1 MAENFRS
8 VIRTDPILNSE
19 IPTSEKFCFEPISVE
34 NIENQMQ
41 ALQKNKAI
49 GCDRISA
56 KLLKDAAPVIA
67 PSLAILFNRSLTS
80 GFFPSSWKIGRV
92 TALYKQGDRMN
103 VNNYRPITILP
114 IISKLLERAV
124 HDQLYKYLIA
134 KQILAKEQFGFRAKK
149 STDAALIHFTDKV
162 LTCMDS
168 GQITGAAFLDL
179 SKAFDTVNH
188 ELLLLKLTYAGLSNN
203 TVTWFR
209 SYLTYRSIFTMVDN
223 KRSSTMDVPTGV
235 PQGSILGPLL
245 FILFVNDLPRCLN
258 SCNAVLYADD
268 TVIYYSSSMIS
279 DVESKL
285 NADLGPVVRK
295 PFSLNGG

>member
-1 MAENFRS
+1 M
-8 VIRTDPILNSE
+8 
-19 IPTSEKFCFEPISVE
+19 
-34 NIENQMQ
+34 
-41 ALQKNKAI
+41 
-49 GCDRISA
+49 
-56 KLLKDAAPVIA
+56 LKDAAPVIA

-92 TALYKQGDRMN
+92 TALYKQGDRTN

-168 GQITGAAFLDL
+168 GQIIGAAFLDL

-188 ELLLLKLTYAGLSNN
+188 ELLLQKLTYAGLSNN

-209 SYLTYRSIFTMVDN
+209 SYLTNRSIFTMVNN
-223 KRSSTMDVPTGV
+223 KRSSTMDVQTGV
-235 PQGSILGPLL
+235 FNYILYTY
-245 FILFVNDLPRCLN
+245 IV
-258 SCNAVLYADD
+258 
-268 TVIYYSSSMIS
+268 
-279 DVESKL
+279 
-285 NADLGPVVRK
+285 
-295 PFSLNGG
+295 